1 MKYEKLDTFSEK
13 DQEINAVIE
22 TPKGSRNKYAL
33 NPEMQVF
40 ALDKILPA
48 GAVFPFNF
56 GFIPQTKAEDGDPLD
71 VIVIMDDPAFPGCV
85 IPSRVIGVIKAEQ
98 TDKGKKPERNDRI
111 IAVPSDS
118 LTENDLKSIHDLNEN
133 IIKEIEN
140 FFISYH
146 AQRGEIFKPLGIGAA
161 SEAFDVIKKNKK

>member
-13 DQEINAVIE
+13 DQEINTVIE
-22 TPKGSRNKYAL
+22 TPKGSRNEYAL

-48 GAVFPFNF
+48 GAGFPFNF

-111 IAVPSDS
+111 IA
-118 LTENDLKSIHDLNEN
+118 
-133 IIKEIEN
+133 
-140 FFISYH
+140 
-146 AQRGEIFKPLGIGAA
+146 R
-161 SEAFDVIKKNKK
+161 

>member
-1 MKYEKLDTFSEK
+1 MKYEKLSTFSDK
-13 DQEINAVIE
+13 DNVINAIIE

-40 ALDKILPA
+40 ELDKILPV

-56 GFIPQTKAEDGDPLD
+56 GFIPRTKAEDGDPLD

-98 TDKGKKPERNDRI
+98 TDRGKKPERNDRI
-111 IAVPSDS
+111 IAVPSES
-118 LTENDLKSIHDLNEN
+118 PTENNLKSIHDLNEN
-133 IIKEIEN
+133 ILMEIEN

-146 AQRGEIFKPLGIGAA
+146 AQRGEVFKPLGKGDMK
-161 SEAFDVIKKNKK
+161 EAIDVIKKNKK